1 MTACMG
7 ALQLVV
13 RIARTI
19 AAKESSMRTLS
30 SFAVCW
36 LATMP
41 AFVGGTSDVRARL
54 FRLTGLERSYFER
67 VDPFRRT
74 CARS

>member
-1 MTACMG
+1 
-7 ALQLVV
+7 
-13 RIARTI
+13 
-19 AAKESSMRTLS
+19 
-30 SFAVCW
+30 
-36 LATMP
+36 MP